1 MKPTIEKLK
10 ILFKTIKI
18 LKNWWLY
25 PIVYL
30 KLTKRPTVIFETK
43 NGFKIM
49 LRTDSTD
56 LMAFTHVWL
65 IEEYSKQGFDIH
77 ETDTVIDVGAHIG
90 SFSLYASQSCKKG
103 IVYSFEP
110 MNENYKMLK
119 LNLQLN
125 NLQNVIT
132 NNSAISKSSSKIILF
147 QNQDESGHSKF
158 IQTDNPI
165 EVNSKSL
172 NDFFSE
178 NNLKS
183 CHLLKL
189 DCEGAEYEIIDSLN
203 KKYFDIIEKMIIEY
217 HLADSN
223 PELLENLKNKLK
235 LNSYEISINPLFKD
249 IGFLYAKK
257 LLKSK

>member
-1 MKPTIEKLK
+1 MKPTIEKFK
-10 ILFKTIKI
+10 ILLKTIKI

-25 PIVYL
+25 PVVYL
-30 KLTKRPTVIFETK
+30 KLIKQPTVIFEIK
-43 NGFKIM
+43 NGMKIM
-49 LRTDSTD
+49 LRTNSTD

-65 IEEYSKQGFDIH
+65 IEEYSKQGFEIN
-77 ETDTVIDVGAHIG
+77 ETDIVIDVGAHIG
-90 SFSLYASQSCKKG
+90 LFSLYASQSCKKG
-103 IVYSFEP
+103 LVYAFEP
-110 MNENYKMLK
+110 MIENYKMLES
-119 LNLQLN
+119 NFQLN
-125 NLQNVIT
+125 NIQNIIT
-132 NNSAISKSSSKIILF
+132 ENSAISKSTSKIILY

-158 IQTDNPI
+158 VTTDNPI

-172 NDFFSE
+172 NDFFGE
-178 NNLKS
+178 NKLKA

-203 KKYFDIIEKMIIEY
+203 EKYFDIIEKMIIEY

-257 LLKSK
+257 MKSK